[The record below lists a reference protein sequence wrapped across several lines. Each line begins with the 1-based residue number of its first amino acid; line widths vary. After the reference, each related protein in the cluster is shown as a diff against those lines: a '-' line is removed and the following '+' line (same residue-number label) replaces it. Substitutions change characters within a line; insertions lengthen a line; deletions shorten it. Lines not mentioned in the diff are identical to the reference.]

1 MLVRP
6 MFSLIEPGWLVF
18 LPSNICS
25 FPLAISSPGYVLFL
39 SRFRDETNKIEDKIY
54 FIVEMFDNYSPTVR
68 DGSCGCYS
76 LRPKCQ

>member
-1 MLVRP
+1 MLVRT
-6 MFSLIEPGWLVF
+6 MFSLIEPGWLVL

-54 FIVEMFDNYSPTVR
+54 FIVEMFDNYSPTV
-68 DGSCGCYS
+68 
-76 LRPKCQ
+76 QQ

>member
-1 MLVRP
+1 

-18 LPSNICS
+18 LPENICS

-39 SRFRDETNKIEDKIY
+39 SRFRDETDKIGDKIY
-54 FIVEMFDNYSPTVR
+54 FIVEMFDNSSPTVR
-68 DGSCGCYS
+68 EGSCGCGCYS

>member
-1 MLVRP
+1 
-6 MFSLIEPGWLVF
+6 MFSLIGLAWLVF

-39 SRFRDETNKIEDKIY
+39 SRFRDKTNKIENKIY
-54 FIVEMFDNYSPTVR
+54 FIVEMFDNYSPTVVR
-68 DGSCGCYS
+68 DGSSGCYS

>member
-1 MLVRP
+1 
-6 MFSLIEPGWLVF
+6 MFGLIELGWLAF

-25 FPLAISSPGYVLFL
+25 FPLPISSPGYILFL
-39 SRFRDETNKIEDKIY
+39 SRFREETNKIEDKIY

-68 DGSCGCYS
+68 DGSSGCYS